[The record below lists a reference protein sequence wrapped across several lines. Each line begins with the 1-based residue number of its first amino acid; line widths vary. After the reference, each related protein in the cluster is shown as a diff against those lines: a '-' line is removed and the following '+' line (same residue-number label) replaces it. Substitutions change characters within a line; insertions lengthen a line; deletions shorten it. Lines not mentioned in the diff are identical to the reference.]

1 MTARALPD
9 IPVDAPAL
17 YEIRVRGSL
26 DPTWCELCDEITLEV
41 VNIDDQPVTVARVR
55 VQDQAALAG
64 LLDALFCLN
73 VTVLSVEA
81 LKMA

>member
-1 MTARALPD
+1 MTARPLPD
-9 IPVDAPAL
+9 IPMDTPVL
-17 YEIRVRGSL
+17 YEIRVRGAL
-26 DPTWCELCDEITLEV
+26 DPTWCELTDEMTLEV
-41 VNIDDQPVTVARVR
+41 VVIDDQPVSVARVR

-81 LKMA
+81 LEAG

>member
-1 MTARALPD
+1 M
-9 IPVDAPAL
+9 
-17 YEIRVRGSL
+17 RGAL
-26 DPTWCELCDEITLEV
+26 DPTWCELTDEMTLEV
-41 VNIDDQPVTVARVR
+41 VVVDDQPVSVARVR

-81 LKMA
+81 LEAG

>member
-9 IPVDAPAL
+9 IPMDTPVL
-17 YEIRVRGSL
+17 YEIRVRGAL
-26 DPTWCELCDEITLEV
+26 DPTWCALADEMTLEV
-41 VNIDDQPVTVARVR
+41 VFVDDQPVTVARVR

-81 LKMA
+81 LEAG